1 MGVIND
7 ILDFSKI
14 EARKLSLEAIDFDFR
29 ALLESLVEMLSAQ
42 AHEKGLEMTCLV
54 LPEVPSHVLGDPG
67 RLRQILLNLM
77 GNAVKFTKAGQVN
90 IRVQVDAETAST
102 VTLRLAVEDTGIG
115 IAPDRVDHL
124 FSPFVQADSSTTRN
138 FGGTGLGLAISKQL
152 AEIMRGEIGVES
164 EPGKGST
171 FWFTVVLE
179 KKAQDPGS
187 GEDPPEGF
195 EGAKVLVVDNN
206 PASRTVLGSL
216 LKHWGCRSS
225 HAVNAAAAAEIL
237 AKAARVADPFAVVL
251 LDSSIS
257 ETHGL
262 ELAQQIATGPGLKGT
277 ALLLMTYPPEDGD
290 EKAFTA
296 LPVAGLITK
305 PVLESRLRTA
315 LSAVLGSTKSTRDP
329 KSKPQT
335 KLAPAAA
342 VRPDARILVAE
353 DIPTN
358 RDVAL
363 AFLAKLGY
371 KADMVTNG
379 AEALAAIGSNPY
391 DLVFM
396 DCEMPVM
403 DGYEATRRIRVAEA
417 ATGRP
422 HVPIIALTAHAISG
436 DREECMAA
444 GMDDYLSKPVSLG
457 RLNDALTKW
466 LSARPMSP
474 QPTAQPNVPR
484 ELASGVF
491 DQDDLLTRFMN
502 DRSLAAKVIG
512 KFLQDAPSQLSN
524 LRGRLE
530 AGDSAE
536 ARRFAH
542 GLRGAAATASAP
554 DLRAAANTIEDLA
567 KAGDMAG
574 AAQAFPSLA
583 EHFEKLKVALKV
595 GGWL

>member
-1 MGVIND
+1 MSHEIRTPINGVIGMTELMLATELSPEQRRYAQVAHTCSETLLGVIND

-14 EARKLSLEAIDFDFR
+14 EARKLTLEVIDFDFR
-29 ALLESLVEMLSAQ
+29 AMLESLVELLAVQ

-54 LPEVPSHVLGDPG
+54 LPEVPWRVRGDPG

-152 AEIMRGEIGVES
+152 AEIMKGGIGVES

-179 KKAQDPGS
+179 KNTQYQDS
-187 GEDPPEGF
+187 DEDLPEGF
-195 EGAKVLVVDNN
+195 EGAKVLIVDAN
-206 PASRTVLGSL
+206 PANRLVIASQ
-216 LKHWGCRSS
+216 LKHWGCRAS
-225 HAVNAAAAAEIL
+225 HAVDVASAGDIL
-237 AKAARVADPFAVVL
+237 AKAVRVADPFAVVL
-251 LDSSIS
+251 LDGSIS

-262 ELAQQIATGPGLKGT
+262 EFAQQIATGPGLKGT
-277 ALLLMTYPPEDGD
+277 ALLLMAYPSEHGD
-290 EKAFTA
+290 EKVIAA
-296 LPVAGLITK
+296 VPVAGRIAKL
-305 PVLESRLRTA
+305 VSESRLRAA
-315 LSAVLGSTKSTRDP
+315 LSAVLGGARSGRESMI
-329 KSKPQT
+329 KPQT

-358 RDVAL
+358 REVAL
-363 AFLAKLGY
+363 AFLSKLGY
-371 KADMVTNG
+371 KPDMATNG
-379 AEALAAIGSNPY
+379 VEALAAIGSSLY

-396 DCEMPVM
+396 DCEMPIM
-403 DGYEATRRIRVAEA
+403 DGYEATRRIRAAEA
-417 ATGRP
+417 STGRP

-444 GMDDYLSKPVSLG
+444 GMDDYLSKPISLP
-457 RLNDALTKW
+457 RLAEALAKW
-466 LSARPMSP
+466 LSAPTVSP
-474 QPTAQPNVPR
+474 QPAAKPDVPG

-491 DQDDLLTRFMN
+491 DPDDLLARFMN

-512 KFLQDAPSQLSN
+512 KFVQDAPSQLSN
-524 LRGRLE
+524 LRG
-530 AGDSAE
+530 
-536 ARRFAH
+536 
-542 GLRGAAATASAP
+542 
-554 DLRAAANTIEDLA
+554 
-567 KAGDMAG
+567 
-574 AAQAFPSLA
+574 
-583 EHFEKLKVALKV
+583 V
-595 GGWL
+595 GSG